1 FELATGEPVGGPL
14 KVDAYGPSVQLAFA
28 PTGGLVALGR
38 GGALQLYE
46 LATALP
52 VTGVIALPGAELHDP
67 AFELVNGRLTLLAS
81 ERSMI
86 DGTGPVRRLAWTLEP
101 DGRAVDALRA
111 EAELRAR
118 RRLDAGGYPVPLS
131 REEAAER

>member
-1 FELATGEPVGGPL
+1 GSEVHVFDLARGTPAYPPLRVNDAVQDVDVSPDGRFLVLQGDVARVFELATGEPVGGPL

-67 AFELVNGRLTLLAS
+67 A
-81 ERSMI
+81 
-86 DGTGPVRRLAWTLEP
+86 
-101 DGRAVDALRA
+101 
-111 EAELRAR
+111 
-118 RRLDAGGYPVPLS
+118 
-131 REEAAER
+131 